1 MTIDTVVKK
10 VERISDGGNL
20 LANLKLLEDINTWQ
34 TSQEVFKAWR
44 EGAAVQGV
52 STANMGIY
60 RLDNGEVVFNLLSR
74 PGNLFMDERFL
85 QGAYDGISSNNSFFP
100 TVDMKKHVMAAITA
114 GQSATIHYPKL
125 RVKTKD
131 CGSHYG
137 YVKFGDNN
145 TDEEKRLFHAVYGDD
160 PDTGKR
166 VYLLRENT
174 IREQL
179 GAARKD
185 MIVRAC
191 YLDDNQD
198 FIAIDRGIGNY
209 NGAVRGVRRES
220 VAAGDAKKLDSVIMA
235 YGTVLDAVDKLSNQQ
250 VIGLYVALHLR
261 IISMARLP

>member
-166 VYLLRENT
+166 VYLLREEVVKN
-174 IREQL
+174 QL
-179 GAARKD
+179 LDDRKED
-185 MIVRAC
+185 IIVRAC
-191 YLDDNQD
+191 YLYDDQD
-198 FIAIDRGIGNY
+198 FNADDWGIGNY
-209 NGAVRGVRRES
+209 YGAVRGVRRES
-220 VAAGDAKKLDSVIMA
+220 VAAGDAKKYYPANLTS
-235 YGTVLDAVDKLSNQQ
+235 
-250 VIGLYVALHLR
+250 
-261 IISMARLP
+261 